1 MRHAWGDHAIYYNKN
16 INHYFMKS
24 SYSQKGFT
32 LVEMLIV
39 IAIIAVLA
47 SVALVSVSGVRK
59 SARDTKRV
67 SDISKLQQQLEV
79 YYSQNGSYPAT
90 LAAFKTFAEAESNFV
105 DPLNVAYE
113 YAPYSGNNQKYLLRA
128 TMEGGT
134 SAAGEPNEIDADNY
148 PTGGPS
154 GIIAAATC
162 DDPAGYCVGN

>member
-1 MRHAWGDHAIYYNKN
+1 
-16 INHYFMKS
+16 MKS
-24 SYSQKGFT
+24 SYSQKGTVLSSSKGFT

-79 YYSQNGSYPAT
+79 YYSQNGSYPADFT
-90 LAAFKTFAEAESNFV
+90 AFESFAGSEANFA
-105 DPLNVAYE
+105 DPLSVAYQ
-113 YAPYSGNNQKYLLRA
+113 YAPYAGNNQKYLLRA

-134 SAAGEPNEIDADNY
+134 SATAEPNEIDSGNY
-148 PTGGPS
+148 PVGGPANA
-154 GIIAAATC
+154 IAAATC
-162 DDPAGYCVGN
+162 DDPVGYCVGN